1 MSHEP
6 LIIVKEKRKPNY
18 RVALAIVI
26 KNNFTQIL
34 VDIHLF
40 YKYIYTQQHNNK
52 QHIYSYYDERL
63 SVTPHSQ
70 KKYMYCGIIFH
81 TYSTEKK
88 SRAQRYSLFSLSA
101 TEQFD
106 VTCWCLK

>member
-1 MSHEP
+1 MIVTCTCKASDVSHEP
-6 LIIVKEKRKPNY
+6 LIIVKEERKPNY
-18 RVALAIVI
+18 RVALAMVI

-52 QHIYSYYDERL
+52 QHIYSYYNERL

-70 KKYMYCGIIFH
+70 KKILRNYFSYIFN
-81 TYSTEKK
+81 
-88 SRAQRYSLFSLSA
+88 
-101 TEQFD
+101 
-106 VTCWCLK
+106 

>member
-6 LIIVKEKRKPNY
+6 LIIVKEERKPNY
-18 RVALAIVI
+18 RVALAMVI

-70 KKYMYCGIIFH
+70 KNTCTAELFFIHIQL
-81 TYSTEKK
+81 KK
-88 SRAQRYSLFSLSA
+88 NRELKNILFFLYQQQSNLTLLA
-101 TEQFD
+101 GA
-106 VTCWCLK
+106 